1 MQLTSVPYLK
11 YRAQR
16 GVVLP
21 LALFLLV
28 VMTIIGIMVI
38 SNSTQ
43 SDKSIQSLRSNAIA
57 QQGAEIGLRYCENVV
72 MTNVDDASKAS
83 SQEKSDFTKVYATSI
98 ATQDDTTAI
107 WRTKANWA
115 AGAANRIDIPSA
127 AYQKS
132 TSGDIKIAP
141 ACIIQKLGS
150 NSYLITARG
159 FGNDAQVTDTTK
171 KDTVKTGA
179 EVWLQ
184 SVITPES

>member
-11 YRAQR
+11 YHAQR

-43 SDKSIQSLRSNAIA
+43 SDKSVQSLRSNAIA
-57 QQGAEIGLRYCENVV
+57 QQGAEIALRYCENAV
-72 MTNVDDASKAS
+72 MTNKDNLTSTTDEKNLYDSISATGILSQDATDAL
-83 SQEKSDFTKVYATSI
+83 
-98 ATQDDTTAI
+98 
-107 WRTKANWA
+107 WRNKANWA
-115 AGAANRIDIPSA
+115 ATKPGYAAIPA
-127 AYQKS
+127 TAYQKS
-132 TSGDIKIAP
+132 TSGDIKTAP
-141 ACIIQKLGS
+141 QCLIQKLGS

-159 FGNDAQVTDTTK
+159 FGNDAAFNSNG
-171 KDTVKTGA
+171 TVKTGA